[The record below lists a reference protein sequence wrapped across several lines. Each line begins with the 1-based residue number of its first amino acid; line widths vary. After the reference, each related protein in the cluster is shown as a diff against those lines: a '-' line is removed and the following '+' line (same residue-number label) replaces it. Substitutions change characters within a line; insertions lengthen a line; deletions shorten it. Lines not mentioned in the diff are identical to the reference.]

1 MRRGGLSGER
11 GGSMPRFAANLSM
24 LFTEHPFLERFAAAK
39 RAGFEAVEFLF
50 PYEFDTAAIA
60 RELRRNDL
68 EQVLFNLPA
77 GDFAA
82 GDRGMASDPARVEE
96 FCAGVAQAIQ
106 VARQLESGRLNC
118 LAGLRLADVP
128 EETQTATLV
137 DNLRFAADA
146 AAEAGIRQVVEPLN
160 VFDAPGYFLPTP
172 EAGFA
177 LVERVNH
184 PNCSLQYDVYHSQRM
199 SGNLAATIAARIGLI
214 GHVQIADSPD
224 RHEPGTGEINYPF
237 VLQALDDA
245 GYDGWVSL
253 EYRPRESTTSSL
265 RWLTEMGYWPATNA

>member
-1 MRRGGLSGER
+1 
-11 GGSMPRFAANLSM
+11 MPRFAANLSM
-24 LFTEHPFLERFAAAK
+24 LFTEHPFLERFARA
-39 RAGFEAVEFLF
+39 REAGFQAVEFLF

-82 GDRGMASDPARVEE
+82 GDRGMANDPRRVEE
-96 FCAGVAQAIQ
+96 FRDGVKRGLE
-106 VARQLESGRLNC
+106 VATALEAGRLNC
-118 LAGLRLADVP
+118 LAGLRLDDVP
-128 EETQTATLV
+128 EDAQFATLV
-137 DNLRFAADA
+137 DNLRYAADA
-146 AAEAGIRQVVEPLN
+146 AAAAGVRQVVEPLN
-160 VFDAPGYFLPTP
+160 AFDAPGYFLPTP
-172 EAGFA
+172 ESGFA
-177 LVERVNH
+177 LVEAVAH
-184 PNCSLQYDVYHSQRM
+184 PNLSLQYDVYHSQRM
-199 SGNLAATIAARIGLI
+199 SGNLAATIAARIGQI

-253 EYRPRESTTSSL
+253 EYRPLVDTESSL
-265 RWLTEMGYWPATNA
+265 QWLTSMGYWPAKG